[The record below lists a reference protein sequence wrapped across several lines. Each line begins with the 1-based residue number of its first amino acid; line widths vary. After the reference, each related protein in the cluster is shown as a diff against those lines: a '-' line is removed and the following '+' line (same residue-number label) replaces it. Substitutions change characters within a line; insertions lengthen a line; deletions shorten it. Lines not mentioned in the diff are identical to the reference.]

1 MRKFLR
7 SPIGISLLLS
17 LALWQPL
24 LSITDIPRHVY
35 WNTAF
40 HFVTRPA
47 PSSVVVVSVD
57 GMPEL
62 DTATEARVLEGVR
75 RQMPRQVFVDLR
87 IPYGLDA
94 SGDKQLKAI
103 IDSYGT
109 DVAFVARASE
119 ANRKDKSAFTF
130 PAREIAGKHP
140 IYVSSWNDNFIH
152 AAVSA
157 PYSVTIGERT
167 YPAFAVALAGL
178 KAVPPGTFYPDFT
191 VDPATIPQVS
201 ARTLLQN
208 GYSPGLLTGRT
219 VVITASN
226 GIAPMRYLGHGIKP
240 PVSLD
245 IAGAEG
251 LKRPLNADL
260 SFLPLLLLAVGTVLL
275 TNRMQRRA
283 AKNMAYVALTMILVF
298 LPISVRF
305 LGLVV
310 HPDVAMTFMSIY
322 GAIRLWQ
329 RRTRRIQQTSTSGLP
344 NFLALSSHPIEVGRD
359 VIVAVVGRYEEILA
373 TLPRDLHGECAN
385 QIARRLSVGS
395 GAGQI
400 FHGDGGHFAWA
411 EEARPLDVQLSH
423 LEGLRALFSAPLQI
437 GTHTFD
443 TNIHFGLDRN
453 EGLDALTRVNSALA
467 SANEALSNGR
477 PVEVFEAHRL
487 AEAPWELSLH
497 ARIDEGLRNGD
508 IWLAFQPQ
516 WDYRTGRISGAEAL
530 IRWNHPTRGYIAPDA
545 FILQAER
552 AGRIDAL
559 TYWVLEEAITA
570 AQAVNALGSRFQM
583 SINLSGQMVDKPD
596 LVENFRE
603 IVTRRGIDP
612 GLLTIEITETSGMNN
627 RGDAVRNMSRLRDL
641 GFRLSIDDFGTGEA
655 SLAYLADL
663 PSDELKIDRRFVSRL
678 LSSDRDRAII
688 TSTIGLAHA
697 LGQAVVAEGIE
708 DEATFHLL
716 AALGCDHAQGYYLS
730 KPQPFDVMF
739 RDYQA
744 RLMRHSRAV

>member
-260 SFLPLLLLAVGTVLL
+260 SFLPLLLLAVSVLKPVLVPRYLLWSAVPFFVLAGVGATALSRHWRPAVVVLL
-275 TNRMQRRA
+275 PLLCLVNLWPVYRVSTKPRWDRA
-283 AKNMAYVALTMILVF
+283 AAALAAAVQPGDTVYAVDPNGPAMLET
-298 LPISVRF
+298 LQPRGEAPIASK
-305 LGLVV
+305 VV
-310 HPDVAMTFMSIY
+310 VTNQLDVA
-322 GAIRLWQ
+322 
-329 RRTRRIQQTSTSGLP
+329 
-344 NFLALSSHPIEVGRD
+344 
-359 VIVAVVGRYEEILA
+359 VARGKA
-373 TLPRDLHGECAN
+373 
-385 QIARRLSVGS
+385 GS
-395 GAGQI
+395 RV
-400 FHGDGGHFAWA
+400 WA
-411 EEARPLDVQLSH
+411 V
-423 LEGLRALFSAPLQI
+423 
-437 GTHTFD
+437 
-443 TNIHFGLDRN
+443 
-453 EGLDALTRVNSALA
+453 
-467 SANEALSNGR
+467 NGR
-477 PVEVFEAHRL
+477 
-487 AEAPWELSLH
+487 S
-497 ARIDEGLRNGD
+497 
-508 IWLAFQPQ
+508 
-516 WDYRTGRISGAEAL
+516 
-530 IRWNHPTRGYIAPDA
+530 
-545 FILQAER
+545 
-552 AGRIDAL
+552 
-559 TYWVLEEAITA
+559 
-570 AQAVNALGSRFQM
+570 ALGSRK
-583 SINLSGQMVDKPD
+583 SD
-596 LVENFRE
+596 E
-603 IVTRRGIDP
+603 
-612 GLLTIEITETSGMNN
+612 
-627 RGDAVRNMSRLRDL
+627 AV
-641 GFRLSIDDFGTGEA
+641 EA
-655 SLAYLADL
+655 SLA
-663 PSDELKIDRRFVSRL
+663 
-678 LSSDRDRAII
+678 
-688 TSTIGLAHA
+688 A
-697 LGQAVVAEGIE
+697 LGPPERSVALDREI
-708 DEATFHLL
+708 TLL
-716 AALGCDHAQGYYLS
+716 EFSPPPAG
-730 KPQPFDVMF
+730 
-739 RDYQA
+739 
-744 RLMRHSRAV
+744 